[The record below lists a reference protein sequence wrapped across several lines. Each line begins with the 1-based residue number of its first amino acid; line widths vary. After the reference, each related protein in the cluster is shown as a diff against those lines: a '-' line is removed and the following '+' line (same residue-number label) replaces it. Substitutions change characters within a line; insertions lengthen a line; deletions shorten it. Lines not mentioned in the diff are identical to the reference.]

1 MDCAWGLTLD
11 SKLQG
16 LRELLGDMGAEI
28 VASSGRVDSTFLA
41 AAAFDVLGERALAVT
56 GISPSIAPAERD
68 EAAELAR
75 RIGIAHRAIDTSEM
89 DDPEYVANNP
99 DRCFHCKDELFT
111 KLSAIAR
118 REGYAWVVDGYNTD
132 DLGDYRPGQ
141 QAARL
146 HNVRSPLVEAGLGK
160 AEIRRFSRERDLPT
174 WDKPAM
180 ACLSSRI
187 PYGTPVTVDALEKI
201 GLAESYLRSIGLRQV
216 RVRHHNDVAR
226 IETDSD
232 GMAILMD
239 PDNRDQVVIK
249 LQAIGYRY
257 IAMDLQ
263 GYRSGSLNE
272 GLALQLIQR

>member
-1 MDCAWGLTLD
+1 MDCAWGLNLD

-16 LRELLGDMGAEI
+16 LRDVLHEMGSVI
-28 VASSGRVDSTFLA
+28 VAYSGGVDSTFLA
-41 AAAFDVLGERALAVT
+41 AAAFDALGARALAVT
-56 GISPSIAPAERD
+56 GISPSIAPAERE
-68 EAAELAR
+68 EAAQLAR

-89 DDPEYVANNP
+89 DDPDYVANNP

-111 KLSAIAR
+111 KLSAIAQ

-146 HNVRSPLVEAGLGK
+146 HNVRSPFVEAGLGK

-187 PYGTPVTVDALEKI
+187 PYGTPVTVEALEKI
-201 GLAESYLRSIGLRQV
+201 GLAEAYLRSIGLRQV

-226 IETDSD
+226 IETDAD
-232 GMAILMD
+232 GMAILME
-239 PDNRDQVVIK
+239 PHRRDHVVIK

-272 GLALQLIQR
+272 GLALKLIQR